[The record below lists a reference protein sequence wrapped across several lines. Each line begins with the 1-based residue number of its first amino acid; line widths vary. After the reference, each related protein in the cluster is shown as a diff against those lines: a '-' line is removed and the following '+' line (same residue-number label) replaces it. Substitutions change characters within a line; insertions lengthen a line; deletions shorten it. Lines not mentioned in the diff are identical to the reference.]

1 MELKT
6 TGKNVVASRNDWELQ
21 KRVQPM
27 KAPVVHDEKEA
38 EPKLQNST
46 LATKILDIIISVSF
60 GALFFG
66 LPLFFLNKTFQ
77 GVIFEKQLY
86 FYFWVL
92 VAIVSWITKSVVE
105 GELKIKETPLDYFL
119 GFFTFA
125 YLLSTIFSVDRW
137 HSFFGF
143 FGDQSRGLIN
153 VLAMVLV
160 YYFIFSNVTKKRLV
174 ISLSGI
180 IASAAIVQTW
190 TIAGL
195 FFADKMPTWLI
206 NSVPGNLFGSITSI
220 GIFLSCIFPLFVVA
234 IYKLSESKLAKKTK
248 ILLTTLTSLF
258 LLESV
263 VLIWF
268 IYSFVFFAGAFPGL
282 VVGISF
288 FVIFIISLI
297 VRPKAGWAW
306 VSILAF
312 MIVLV
317 LLMIGGGESF
327 LAQKLPAEV
336 SPSYGFSWNIAKNA
350 MKENFFIGSG
360 SALYSYDF
368 SKYRSQELNSTQFFN
383 LRFYQGSGLFFE
395 SLPTIGFLGTAV
407 GILILL
413 SYLGT
418 SIYLL
423 CRDKE
428 KNKMYSL
435 GFFSAGVAFLYS
447 ALIIRIDG
455 SVLVFGLLIVI
466 LSLAAL
472 QLESAN
478 EERYRMLSLKT
489 SPKYALALAFIFMLA
504 SGGVAYVFVFMGK
517 ALVADMYMKKAT
529 AANVTRSEEGS
540 VSQMIKAINLYP
552 NESRYY
558 TRAGQEYMVLANNEA
573 LKGKEQQ
580 SVETIQQYLNN
591 AIFLSNKAKDLSP
604 NDVVAVESLAQVYEN
619 SVMFIDKSAQLAEQY
634 YKRASELE
642 PHNPVY
648 YVKLGEMKIAQ
659 ASSIEDAAQK
669 KQLIQ
674 ESIPLFQKSVDEKKD
689 YAIGYYDI
697 AIASQ
702 ASGDLDKAIEN
713 AAIAFAIEN
722 SNANYLFTEANFLRE
737 RGKDNDYID
746 AERAYK
752 EIIGQ
757 DDSQYNVHLAL
768 GLLYEKLKKGD
779 SAIAEYKKVL
789 TILPDG
795 SDNAKTQV
803 NKMITNVQNGTG
815 NLTSS
820 SKAAVSETSQNV
832 IQSQTSGQSAPAPAQ
847 LNSGQVS
854 PITPSATD
862 ASSPQPLTPT
872 SDTNSKP

>member
-6 TGKNVVASRNDWELQ
+6 LGKNVAISRNGSEIQ
-21 KRVQPM
+21 KRNQSMKTRMAQEETEPTSQP
-27 KAPVVHDEKEA
+27 
-38 EPKLQNST
+38 QNST
-46 LATKILDIIISVSF
+46 VVTKILDILISISF

-66 LPLFFLNKTFQ
+66 LPIFFLNKTFQ

-92 VAIVSWITKSVVE
+92 LATVSWITKSIIV
-105 GELKIKETPLDYFL
+105 GELKIKKTPLDYFII
-119 GFFTFA
+119 FFIFA
-125 YLLSTIFSVDRW
+125 YLLSTIFSVDKW

-143 FGDQSRGLIN
+143 FGDQSRGFIN

-160 YYFIFSNVTKKRLV
+160 YYFILSNLTKKRLV

-220 GIFLSCIFPLFVVA
+220 GIFLSCIFPLFLVA
-234 IYKLSESKLAKKTK
+234 IYKLLESKLGQKTK
-248 ILLTTLTSLF
+248 FFLTTLTGLL

-263 VLIWF
+263 VLIWL

-282 VVGISF
+282 IVGISF

-312 MIVLV
+312 MVVLV

-336 SPSYGFSWNIAKNA
+336 SPSYGFSWNIARNA
-350 MKENFFIGSG
+350 MKDNFFIGSG
-360 SALYSYDF
+360 SALYNYDF

-383 LRFYQGSGLFFE
+383 LRFYQGSGLFLE
-395 SLPTIGFLGTAV
+395 SLPTIGFLGTAA

-413 SYLGT
+413 SYFGT
-418 SIYLL
+418 SVYLL

-435 GFFSAGVAFLYS
+435 GFFSAAVAFLYS

-540 VSQMIKAINLYP
+540 VSQMIKAINLHP

-659 ASSIEDAAQK
+659 ASSIEDAGQK

-674 ESIPLFQKSVDEKKD
+674 ESIPLFQKSVDEKRD

-702 ASGDLDKAIEN
+702 ATGDLDKAIEAIIN
-713 AAIAFAIEN
+713 AIGSEK
-722 SNANYLFTEANFLRE
+722 SNMNYVFTLANFYSE
-737 RGKDNDYID
+737 RGKGDDYGQAEKIYKGIVEKDN
-746 AERAYK
+746 R
-752 EIIGQ
+752 
-757 DDSQYNVHLAL
+757 QYNVFAAL
-768 GLLYEKLKKGD
+768 GLLYEKQKKND
-779 SAIAEYKKVL
+779 NAVAEYKKAI
-789 TILPDG
+789 TALPEG
-795 SDNAKTQV
+795 SEDAKTQI

-815 NLTSS
+815 NLQSAQ
-820 SKAAVSETSQNV
+820 AA
-832 IQSQTSGQSAPAPAQ
+832 APAP
-847 LNSGQVS
+847 
-854 PITPSATD
+854 
-862 ASSPQPLTPT
+862 TPT
-872 SDTNSKP
+872 PQIEPQVNPGDAVQPANISN

>member
-6 TGKNVVASRNDWELQ
+6 TGKNAVINRNGWELQ
-21 KRVQPM
+21 GKNRS
-27 KAPVVHDEKEA
+27 AKESVGVKK
-38 EPKLQNST
+38 EINPQRET
-46 LATKILDIIISVSF
+46 LVTRILNVLISVSF

-92 VAIVSWITKSVVE
+92 VAIVSWITRSIIV

-125 YLLSTIFSVDRW
+125 YLFSTIFSVDKW

-143 FGDQSRGLIN
+143 FGDQSRGFIN
-153 VLAMVLV
+153 VLALVLV
-160 YYFIFSNVTKKRLV
+160 YYFMLSNFTKKRLV

-180 IASAAIVQTW
+180 IASAAIAQTW

-195 FFADKMPTWLI
+195 FFAEKMPAWLL
-206 NSVPGNLFGSITSI
+206 NSVPGNLFGSVTSI

-234 IYKLSESKLAKKTK
+234 IYKLLESKLAKKLK
-248 ILLTTLTSLF
+248 IPLVFLTGLF

-282 VVGISF
+282 IVGISF

-297 VRPKAGWAW
+297 VRPKQGWAW

-312 MIVLV
+312 MVVLI
-317 LLMIGGGESF
+317 LLMIGGGENF

-336 SPSYGFSWNIAKNA
+336 SPSYGFSWNIARNA
-350 MKENFFIGSG
+350 LKENFLIGSG
-360 SALYSYDF
+360 SALYNYDF
-368 SKYRSQELNSTQFFN
+368 SKYRSQELNNTQFFN

-395 SLPTIGFLGTAV
+395 ALPTIGFLGTAA

-413 SYLGT
+413 SYFGT

-423 CRDKE
+423 SRDKE

-447 ALIIRIDG
+447 ALIIRVDG

-466 LSLAAL
+466 LSLASL
-472 QLESAN
+472 QLESEN

-529 AANVTRSEEGS
+529 APNVTRSEEGS

-619 SVMFIDKSAQLAEQY
+619 SIMFIDKSAQLAEQY
-634 YKRASELE
+634 YQRASELE

-659 ASSIEDAAQK
+659 ASSIEDSAQK

-674 ESIPLFQKSVDEKKD
+674 EAIPLFQKSVDEKKD
-689 YAIGYYDI
+689 YAIGYHDI

-702 ASGDLDKAIEN
+702 ATGDLDKAIEAIIN
-713 AAIAFAIEN
+713 AIGSEK
-722 SNANYLFTEANFLRE
+722 SNMNYVFTLANFYSE
-737 RGKDNDYID
+737 RGKGEDYNQ
-746 AERAYK
+746 AEKIYK
-752 EIIGQ
+752 GIVEK
-757 DDSQYNVHLAL
+757 DEKQYNVFAAL
-768 GLLYEKLKKGD
+768 GLLYEKQKKND
-779 SAIAEYKKVL
+779 SAVAEYKKAAAA
-789 TILPDG
+789 LPEG
-795 SDNAKTQV
+795 SEDAKTQI
-803 NKMITNVQNGTG
+803 NKMISNLQNGTG
-815 NLTSS
+815 NLQG
-820 SKAAVSETSQNV
+820 AAQAA
-832 IQSQTSGQSAPAPAQ
+832 APAPTP
-847 LNSGQVS
+847 QVE
-854 PITPSATD
+854 PQANPGD
-862 ASSPQPLTPT
+862 AVQPANL
-872 SDTNSKP
+872 SN